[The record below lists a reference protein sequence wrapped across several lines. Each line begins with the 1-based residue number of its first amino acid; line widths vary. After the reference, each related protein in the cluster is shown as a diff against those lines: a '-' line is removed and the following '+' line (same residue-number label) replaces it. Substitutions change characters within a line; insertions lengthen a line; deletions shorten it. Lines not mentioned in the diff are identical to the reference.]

1 MTRGLYLGKFMPIH
15 SGHLFI
21 IDAASRLVD
30 ELTVLVC
37 STDNEPI
44 DGRLRA
50 RWVRESVKKNVVVQE
65 LHEDMPQLPEDD
77 PNFWNIWKKAISRFG
92 KFDKVYGGEDY
103 IIRLAKELEA
113 SPVKL
118 GRSSINISATMV
130 RNNPSKTW
138 FHIPPAVRPYFQR
151 RVTFLGPESTGKSTF
166 SQKLAT
172 RYNPMG
178 SFSNLMT
185 EYGRIFDATLKQGKD
200 WSQQDFQILS
210 NTHIAMREALA
221 PHAGPLLVEDTDVI
235 QTMAWEK
242 TLMGNVNCKN
252 YNLNSLSDL
261 YLLQSPDVPWLDD
274 GTRYG
279 EQFRIPMFNFLKSKL
294 ERLGQRFVVIK
305 GVNWKEREELIYTT
319 VDSFMAKTN
328 NY

>member
-1 MTRGLYLGKFMPIH
+1 MPIH

-37 STDNEPI
+37 STENEPI

-50 RWVRESVKKNVVVQE
+50 RWVRDSVKKNVVVQE

-77 PNFWNIWKKAISRFG
+77 PNFWNIWNKAISRFG
-92 KFDKVYGGEDY
+92 KFDKVFGGEDY

-118 GRSSINISATMV
+118 GRSSINISATMI
-130 RNNPSKTW
+130 RTNPSTTW
-138 FHIPPAVRPYFQR
+138 PHIPKAVRPYFQR
-151 RVTFLGPESTGKSTF
+151 RITFLGPESTGKSTF
-166 SQKLAT
+166 SKKLAT
-172 RYNPMG
+172 RYNPTG

-185 EYGRIFDATLKQGKD
+185 EYGRIFDASLKKGKN
-200 WSQQDFQILS
+200 WSPQDFQILS

-221 PHAGPLLVEDTDVI
+221 THAGPLLVEDTDVI

-242 TLMGNVNCKN
+242 ALMGVVNCES
-252 YNLNSLSDL
+252 YNLKSLSDL

-279 EQFRIPMFNFLKSKL
+279 EQFRLPMFNFLKSEL
-294 ERLGQRFVVIK
+294 ERLGLQFVVID
-305 GVNWKEREELIYTT
+305 GPNWKAREKLIYTT
-319 VDSFMAKTN
+319 VDRFMAKTK
-328 NY
+328 YY